1 MAKTPH
7 TSKSSNNLK
16 IMATHSEESECVW
29 LAPELSTVSCSI

>member
-1 MAKTPH
+1 MAKTLH

-16 IMATHSEESECVW
+16 IMATHSEESDIW